1 MPSTPPNDDIKA
13 SPPPANR
20 TDVSSLPV
28 SANPEAVIFEL
39 NVLVPDIV

>member
-1 MPSTPPNDDIKA
+1 MSTAPPNADNNI

-28 SANPEAVIFEL
+28 FANPAALTFEL
-39 NVLVPDIV
+39 NVLAPVID